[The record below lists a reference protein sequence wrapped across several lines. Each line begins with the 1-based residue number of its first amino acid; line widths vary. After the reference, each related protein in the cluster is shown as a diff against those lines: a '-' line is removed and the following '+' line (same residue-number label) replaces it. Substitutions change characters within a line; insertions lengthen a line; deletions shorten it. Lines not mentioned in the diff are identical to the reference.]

1 MRNLSPRQRRIV
13 WFAILVVLTVI
24 FAIGGVELGQ
34 SSSSSGIGYLMLLF
48 GLPLAIIG
56 LGIVGFSLANEKR

>member
-1 MRNLSPRQRRIV
+1 MNLSPRQQRIV
-13 WFAILVVLTVI
+13 WFAVLVVLTVV
-24 FAIGGVELGQ
+24 FAVGGVELGQ
-34 SSSSSGIGYLMLLF
+34 SGSGIGYLMLIF

>member
-1 MRNLSPRQRRIV
+1 MRNMSPRRRRVV
-13 WFAILVVLTVI
+13 WFAVLVALTVI

-34 SSSSSGIGYLMLLF
+34 ISGTSGIGYLMLLF

-56 LGIVGFSLANEKR
+56 MGIVGFSLASERR